1 MGSWH
6 DAPSSPARRKEVTM
20 DEEGWFNDPY
30 RRHEARWISQGTP
43 TALVRDDGV
52 ESQDAPPDEPI
63 TVEMERAVAQV
74 IPGDGS
80 DLKRAD
86 DAEAQEFDPGALT
99 DAAEEG
105 IDSSW

>member
-1 MGSWH
+1 
-6 DAPSSPARRKEVTM
+6 M
-20 DEEGWFNDPY
+20 DEEGWFKDPY
-30 RRHEARWISQGTP
+30 QRHEARWISQGTP

-63 TVEMERAVAQV
+63 TGEMERAVSET
-74 IPGDGS
+74 IPIDGA

-86 DAEAQEFDPGALT
+86 SAETEGFDPAALT

-105 IDSSW
+105 IDSSR

>member
-1 MGSWH
+1 
-6 DAPSSPARRKEVTM
+6 M
-20 DEEGWFNDPY
+20 DEEGWFKDPY
-30 RRHEARWISQGTP
+30 QRHEARWMSDGTP
-43 TALVRDDGV
+43 TALVRDAGV

-63 TVEMERAVAQV
+63 TIEMERVAAEA

-86 DAEAQEFDPGALT
+86 DAEAQESDPGALI

-105 IDSSW
+105 IDSGW